1 MKGASKMELEIQNNQ
16 IKIKITEGMERI
28 IENSIKKVLLELDIA
43 EDNVE
48 VSIVLTDNES
58 IRDLNNEYRGIDSPT
73 DVLSFPLLDGSLE
86 ELDQSDF
93 ISPLGDIVISMEKVI
108 SQAQDYGHSP
118 ERELGFL
125 IVHGMLHLLGY
136 DHIEPEDERTMRDM
150 EEKIL
155 EKLELT
161 RD

>member
-1 MKGASKMELEIQNNQ
+1 MELEIQNNQ